1 MRTITDLWIDGGACA
16 SESAQSYPV
25 FNPADLDEHVG
36 DVANG
41 VVADVDRACAA
52 AHRAYPAWSALTY
65 YERADHLIAAA
76 KELVRD
82 KDKLAER
89 ITLFTRE
96 HGKLK
101 LESEIEMSRIAGR
114 FEEVAAYADRLATDD
129 ELRGPPKDTIVTRRP
144 RGVAALIVPW
154 NWPLSIL
161 GAKLPQALL
170 AGNTAVIKL
179 SENAPMATAQAVI
192 LIAQCFPPGVV
203 NLLTGDS
210 SRIGDP
216 LLRHPLVKYI
226 NFTGSVRIGKHVMSV
241 ASENLTP
248 VTLELGGNDPG
259 IILEDAVLD
268 DKGMQNLY
276 IGAFLTS
283 GQVCMA
289 LKRLYV
295 HRSRFN
301 EVVDGLSTILS
312 TKIVGNELDPDVTF
326 APVNNERQFKT
337 VNTIID
343 QAKAS
348 DADIR
353 AFGEIKSNG
362 KRGYFIRPTLAI
374 DPDPSLD
381 VVAQEQFGPVLPIIP
396 FDSDEEVVAAAN
408 ESQFGLCSSVW
419 TEDMGRAVAMAR
431 RLEAGFTYINGHGP
445 TVQDGRAPFG
455 GFKNSGI
462 GRNLG
467 YEGVLSFQGYHS
479 ISAPADSIFEDK
491 SAT

>member
-1 MRTITDLWIDGGACA
+1 MTVSTKLWIDGQACPSA
-16 SESAQSYPV
+16 SGEHYPV
-25 FNPADLDEHVG
+25 YNPADLDEHVG

-41 VVADVDRACAA
+41 VAIDVDQACAA
-52 AHRAYPAWSALTY
+52 AHKAFPSWSSLTY
-65 YERADHLIAAA
+65 RERAAFLIAAA
-76 KELVRD
+76 DELTRD
-82 KDKLAER
+82 KKSLSER

-101 LESEIEMSRIAGR
+101 FESEIEMTRLTDR
-114 FEEVAAYADRLATDD
+114 FKEVAAYANRLSTD
-129 ELRGPPKDTIVTRRP
+129 EKLCGPPKDTIVTRHP

-170 AGNTAVIKL
+170 AGNTVVIKL
-179 SENAPMATAQAVI
+179 SENAPLATAQAVM
-192 LIAQCFPPGVV
+192 LIAQCFPPGVI

-210 SRIGDP
+210 SRIGDA

-226 NFTGSVRIGKHVMSV
+226 NFTGSVSVGKHVMAV

-248 VTLELGGNDPG
+248 VTLELGGNDAG
-259 IILEDAVLD
+259 IVLNDATLD
-268 DKGMQNLY
+268 AETMKNLY

-295 HRSRFN
+295 HRSRFD
-301 EVVDGLSTILS
+301 EIVEGFSAIL
-312 TKIVGNELDPDVTF
+312 TNKIVGNGLDPDISF
-326 APVNNERQFKT
+326 APVNNERQYAA
-337 VNTIID
+337 VNKIID
-343 QAKAS
+343 QAKTAG
-348 DADIR
+348 ADVRI
-353 AFGEIKSNG
+353 FGELNTGG
-362 KRGYFIRPTLAI
+362 KRGYFIRPTLVI

-381 VVAQEQFGPVLPIIP
+381 VVRLEQFGPVLPIIP
-396 FDSDEEVVAAAN
+396 FDNDKEVVAAAN
-408 ESQFGLCSSVW
+408 DSEFGLCSSVW
-419 TEDMGRAVAMAR
+419 TKDYDRAVTIAR
-431 RLEAGFTYINGHGP
+431 QLEVGFTYINGHGP

-467 YEGVLSFQGYHS
+467 YEGVLAFQGYHS
-479 ISAPADSIFEDK
+479 ISAPPGALFDEQ
-491 SAT
+491 